1 MPKGVYD
8 RKPRGS
14 YNTYGGMPTRTALM
28 ASAAAEA
35 ALAAETDEEI
45 MGRIEKTFS
54 VLNRVGQGVVNGDV
68 RSLIVSG
75 APGCGKTHT
84 LEDILNRGERMGKI
98 KLSSVKGTMSAIGLY
113 QMLYDN
119 RMSNSVILIDDCD
132 KIFEDID
139 ALNILKAAL
148 DTSDIRTLHW
158 NKESR
163 VLADADV
170 PRSFDFRGSVV
181 FITNVN
187 LQGQIEAGGKM
198 APHYDALV
206 SRSMFVDLGIHSIRE
221 IMCRIRQVVF
231 SDEYMA
237 NQGVVGDQVQNVCS
251 WLESHTKRLQRLSIR
266 TVSQL
271 LVMHKLHDEWEEIA
285 EVTLL
290 KRH

>member
-1 MPKGVYD
+1 MPKGVYE
-8 RKPRGS
+8 RKPRGP
-14 YNTYGGMPTRTALM
+14 NATYGGLPTRAAVM
-28 ASAAAEA
+28 AAMAQNEA
-35 ALAAETDEEI
+35 DISETDEDI
-45 MGRIEKTFS
+45 MYRIEKTFS
-54 VLNRVGQGVVNGDV
+54 VLNTVAQGVVNGDV

-75 APGCGKTHT
+75 APGCGKTHM

-119 RMSNSVILIDDCD
+119 RMSNSVLLIDDCD

-148 DTSDIRTLHW
+148 DTSATRTLHW

-163 VLADADV
+163 VLADADI

-187 LQGQIEAGGKM
+187 LQGYIEIGGKM

-231 SDEYMA
+231 STDYMV
-237 NQGVVGDQVQNVCS
+237 NQGVSGDQVQNVCS

-271 LVMHKLHDEWEEIA
+271 LVMHKLHDHWEEIA